1 MFLAKRKIKFANL
14 YLDTRWSF
22 SSWDGQMVRRLA
34 IYFRWRYS
42 LCYYPIS
49 IRLVFKMKLAF
60 WLVDIKSIKTSFW
73 NLSGVYGFL
82 NVKDTKYTGNYGL
95 MDQQMA
101 IKFIYDNADKIGGDR
116 NRITIGGES
125 AGSISSSFQ
134 MLTPET
140 SQYVNQGWFYQNVT

>member
-1 MFLAKRKIKFANL
+1 M
-14 YLDTRWSF
+14 
-22 SSWDGQMVRRLA
+22 
-34 IYFRWRYS
+34 
-42 LCYYPIS
+42 
-49 IRLVFKMKLAF
+49 
-60 WLVDIKSIKTSFW
+60 
-73 NLSGVYGFL
+73 

-140 SQYVNQGWFYQNVT
+140 SQYVNQGWFWKLLRNTIASVT

>member
-1 MFLAKRKIKFANL
+1 
-14 YLDTRWSF
+14 
-22 SSWDGQMVRRLA
+22 
-34 IYFRWRYS
+34 
-42 LCYYPIS
+42 
-49 IRLVFKMKLAF
+49 MKLAF
-60 WLVDIKSIKTSFW
+60 WLVYIKSIKTSFW

-134 MLTPET
+134 MLAPET
-140 SQYVNQGWFYQNVT
+140 SQYVNQGWFYQNIT

>member
-1 MFLAKRKIKFANL
+1 
-14 YLDTRWSF
+14 
-22 SSWDGQMVRRLA
+22 MVGA
-34 IYFRWRYS
+34 
-42 LCYYPIS
+42 
-49 IRLVFKMKLAF
+49 
-60 WLVDIKSIKTSFW
+60 SFW
-73 NLSGVYGFL
+73 NLTGVYGFL
-82 NVKDTKYTGNYGL
+82 NVKGTKYTGNYGL

>member
-1 MFLAKRKIKFANL
+1 
-14 YLDTRWSF
+14 
-22 SSWDGQMVRRLA
+22 
-34 IYFRWRYS
+34 
-42 LCYYPIS
+42 
-49 IRLVFKMKLAF
+49 
-60 WLVDIKSIKTSFW
+60 
-73 NLSGVYGFL
+73 
-82 NVKDTKYTGNYGL
+82 
-95 MDQQMA
+95 MA